1 VAKIKDN
8 KSYMERILID
18 SLREHIGGEVVINGW
33 VDVARFQGK
42 MAFFD
47 FRDRSGKVQGVV
59 FGKPEVLEIAKDLKS
74 EYVVVVTGKV
84 NARPEKM
91 INANVQNGDIE
102 MEITGIEII
111 SPAEA
116 MPFDLGGDLNLD
128 TLLDNR
134 PLILRRERERAIFK
148 IQHEI
153 LVAYRQFLTD
163 NGFTEF
169 QAPKL
174 CAGTLE
180 GSRSYIVP
188 FRLNPGIF
196 YSLAQS
202 PQLYKQLLMVGVFE
216 RCFRFGRFV
225 RDEATLGDCE

>member
-1 VAKIKDN
+1 
-8 KSYMERILID
+8 MERILID
-18 SLREHIGGEVVINGW
+18 SLREHIGSEVTINGW

-74 EYVVVVTGKV
+74 EYVVAVTGKV

-102 MEITGIEII
+102 LEITGIEII

-116 MPFDLGGDLNLD
+116 MPFDLDSDLNLD

-148 IQHEI
+148 VHMK
-153 LVAYRQFLTD
+153 Y
-163 NGFTEF
+163 
-169 QAPKL
+169 
-174 CAGTLE
+174 
-180 GSRSYIVP
+180 
-188 FRLNPGIF
+188 
-196 YSLAQS
+196 
-202 PQLYKQLLMVGVFE
+202 
-216 RCFRFGRFV
+216 
-225 RDEATLGDCE
+225 